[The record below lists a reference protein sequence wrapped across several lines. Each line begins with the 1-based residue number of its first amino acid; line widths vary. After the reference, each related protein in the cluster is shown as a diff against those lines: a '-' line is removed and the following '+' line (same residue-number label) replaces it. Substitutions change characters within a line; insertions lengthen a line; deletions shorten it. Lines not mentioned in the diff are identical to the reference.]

1 MLANRGAA
9 RLACRTLSGFR
20 GASIVCDAPVLRRR
34 RADEQPAAA
43 PGFLPRRE
51 LSTGIDNAMGDLPA
65 VVKDN
70 FTGMGQVRSGC
81 FAGCLALRS
90 SISLNGGGGGCAG
103 GVLQQH
109 RVGSADHGRALR
121 RRPLARHLLCDQ
133 PALRHSHGTARLR
146 CVSNARQRCRPLRS

>member
-1 MLANRGAA
+1 MLVRWAGGG

-20 GASIVCDAPVLRRR
+20 GAAPADAPVLRRR

-51 LSTGIDNAMGDLPA
+51 LSTGIDKAMGGLPA

-81 FAGCLALRS
+81 FAGCSVALRS

-121 RRPLARHLLCDQ
+121 R
-133 PALRHSHGTARLR
+133 
-146 CVSNARQRCRPLRS
+146 

>member
-20 GASIVCDAPVLRRR
+20 GAAPASIVFDAPVLRRR

-51 LSTGIDNAMGDLPA
+51 LSTGIDTAMGGLPA

-70 FTGMGQVRSGC
+70 FTGMGQVRSG
-81 FAGCLALRS
+81 FACCLA
-90 SISLNGGGGGCAG
+90 
-103 GVLQQH
+103 
-109 RVGSADHGRALR
+109 SAEVIHF
-121 RRPLARHLLCDQ
+121 
-133 PALRHSHGTARLR
+133 S
-146 CVSNARQRCRPLRS
+146 